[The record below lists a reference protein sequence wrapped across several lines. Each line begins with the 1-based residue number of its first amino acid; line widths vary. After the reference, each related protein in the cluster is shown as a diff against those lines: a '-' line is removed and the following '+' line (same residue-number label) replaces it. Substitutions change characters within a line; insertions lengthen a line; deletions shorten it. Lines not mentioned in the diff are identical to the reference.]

1 MKRSPVLLGFVSA
14 ALAASVL
21 GVSSAAAGEP
31 GDVVIATQALH
42 KTLALGDVAAG
53 NSIGIV
59 YQKSNHSYLR
69 WSMDEGATFSPEWP
83 LRGGSPTKSPRLAS
97 CGNWMWATSLWRT
110 TSGVSRALVDY
121 LDVTAPE
128 ATAGRF
134 RIPDA
139 FRADIAC
146 RDGVVAVAYS
156 VSNGTS
162 DGTMFTVMDGQCS
175 DPCTPAFTTMLSTN
189 ADEGPQVAAVDDGFV
204 VTWLPGQGLAVQHF
218 AVAGSGAGISVTP
231 DAPTTIL
238 PGINLWSPVIA
249 GDGSRVVVVYVRRND
264 THMRISEDYGHTFGP
279 RIIVKSIANDS
290 CCAGSSPDSVDAR
303 NGRILVEVT
312 MGGGDPP
319 AIGMTGRFTKN
330 DGATWKTTTRH
341 GGGTQIGVLRAGFA
355 AEAWDAHHYS
365 SSVYGNVPQRID
377 FRTTSLP

>member
-1 MKRSPVLLGFVSA
+1 MKRPPVLLGFVSA

-21 GVSSAAAGEP
+21 GMSSASAAEP
-31 GDVVIATQALH
+31 GDVLIATQALH

-53 NSIGIV
+53 NTIGIV

-69 WSMDEGATFSPEWP
+69 WSMDEGTTFSSEWP

-110 TSGVSRALVDY
+110 TAGVSRALVDY

-146 RDGVVAVAYS
+146 RDGVIAVAYS
-156 VSNGTS
+156 VSS
-162 DGTMFTVMDGQCS
+162 GTMFSVMDGECS
-175 DPCTPAFTTMLSTN
+175 DPCTPAFVTMLSAS
-189 ADEGPQVAAVDDGFV
+189 ADQSAQVAAVDDGFV
-204 VTWLPGQGLAVQHF
+204 VTWSPGQGLAVQHF
-218 AVAGSGAGISVTP
+218 AVEGSGAGISVTP

-238 PGINLWSPVIA
+238 PGISLWSPVIA

-290 CCAGSSPDSVDAR
+290 CCAGSGPDSVDAR
-303 NGRILVEVT
+303 NGRILVDVS

-319 AIGMTGRFTKN
+319 GIRMAGRFTRN
-330 DGATWKTTTRH
+330 DGATWKTTTSH
-341 GGGTQIGVLRAGFA
+341 NGGTQIGVLVAGFA
-355 AEAWDAHHYS
+355 AEAWDAHLYAS
-365 SSVYGNVPQRID
+365 SIYGNVPQKIS